1 MNIYIAQH
9 FNMIFLNIQI
19 NEFKLLSRTGKINDN
34 FKDIQFDNIYK
45 EELALGYCRGLSNG
59 I

>member
-19 NEFKLLSRTGKINDN
+19 NIMYKLLSRTGKINDN

-45 EELALGYCRGLSNG
+45 EELALGYC
-59 I
+59 